1 MGRHEAEVSRQE
13 TETARQEGEWWRR
26 QLENQP
32 KHERQTGGEESAN
45 KKQRRG
51 GVSRGHEAA
60 ARREA
65 SRQPAGK
72 REANSGG
79 IETFKP
85 DESFFRRSVE
95 CGESEVPGTLLGGPP
110 PPPTRARTAPSRPD
124 ARRRRRRRT
133 LVRAEASYLVAPQ
146 TPTKVRCSRTRKV
159 PLRRPLSEEATRE

>member
-1 MGRHEAEVSRQE
+1 MGRHKAEVLRQE
-13 TETARQEGEWWRR
+13 TETARQEGERWRR
-26 QLENQP
+26 QLDNQP

-85 DESFFRRSVE
+85 DESFFERYVE
-95 CGESEVPGTLLGGPP
+95 CGESE
-110 PPPTRARTAPSRPD
+110 PTRCETTTTEEDPRQGRGELS
-124 ARRRRRRRT
+124 
-133 LVRAEASYLVAPQ
+133 
-146 TPTKVRCSRTRKV
+146 
-159 PLRRPLSEEATRE
+159 RRPANSDEGQVLPNSKSSPPSPPLGRGDA

>member
-85 DESFFRRSVE
+85 DESFFGRSVE
-95 CGESEVPGTLLGGPP
+95 CGESEVPGTLLPP
-110 PPPTRARTAPSRPD
+110 PPHPRSDGAEPTRCETTTTEEDPRQGRGELS
-124 ARRRRRRRT
+124 
-133 LVRAEASYLVAPQ
+133 
-146 TPTKVRCSRTRKV
+146 
-159 PLRRPLSEEATRE
+159 RRPANSDEGQVLPNSKSSPPSPPLGRGDA